1 MKANARPDPGDGPER
16 DELRTAL
23 RHWRAPAA
31 PPGIEADLRREFRLR
46 RRSRGRARVLWLSL
60 AAGLTL
66 VVAWPLLTPD
76 VPSPSP
82 SAPAPFAGASAPL
95 VQMAEPDRVTGS
107 SSVATDEGRARR
119 RPTRAP
125 KEPEV
130 IVEPAQA
137 ELLAELGRQLSGTRQ
152 AIPGTAIP
160 QMPEVEV
167 PRYLDEWQT
176 VAGEWPVVQES
187 DAIGGR

>member
-1 MKANARPDPGDGPER
+1 M
-16 DELRTAL
+16 
-23 RHWRAPAA
+23 
-31 PPGIEADLRREFRLR
+31 
-46 RRSRGRARVLWLSL
+46 LWLSL
-60 AAGLTL
+60 AAGLAL
-66 VVAWPLLTPD
+66 LVAWPLLTPD
-76 VPSPSP
+76 VPSRSP
-82 SAPAPFAGASAPL
+82 SAQAPVAAAPAPPL
-95 VQMAEPDRVTGS
+95 EVAEPDLVAGS
-107 SSVATDEGRARR
+107 SSVTTDTGRARR

-137 ELLAELGRQLSGTRQ
+137 ELLAELGRKLSGTRQ

-167 PRYLDEWQT
+167 PRYLEEWQS
-176 VAGEWPVVQES
+176 VAGEWPFVQES

>member
-1 MKANARPDPGDGPER
+1 MKADARRGPGDGPER
-16 DELRTAL
+16 DELRAVL
-23 RHWRAPAA
+23 RHWSAPAV
-31 PPGIEADLRREFRLR
+31 PPEIEEGLRREFRLR
-46 RRSRGRARVLWLSL
+46 RPPRGHARELWLSL

-66 VVAWPLLTPD
+66 LVAWPLLSPD
-76 VPSPSP
+76 VPPSSP
-82 SAPAPFAGASAPL
+82 SAQAPVAVAPAPPL
-95 VQMAEPDRVTGS
+95 QMAEPDRVSGS
-107 SSVATDEGRARR
+107 SSVATDPGRARR

-125 KEPEV
+125 QALEV

-137 ELLAELGRQLSGTRQ
+137 ELLAELGRKLSGTRQ

-167 PRYLDEWQT
+167 PRYLEEWQT
-176 VAGEWPVVQES
+176 VAGEWPFVQES